1 MEEAEGQAH
10 DQAMETVN
18 DTNPPTD
25 TPPYRRA
32 GNRLT
37 RSTDDKVLGGLAGGL
52 GRYFGIDPVVF
63 RIAFVVLTLAGGS
76 GILLYLVGWLMIPD
90 DAGGNALKRF
100 GGERNQKLAAAV
112 LAGAGL
118 LILLDNLTGSNDDIP
133 LGLVLVGMGGLFLWS
148 RNRDEVGAGPPP
160 PPDHPYPPVPPT
172 PPAPPAPPGGDAP
185 GGTTM
190 DLTSAGTPNDAGTV
204 ALPREPVDAEPP
216 SPAAG
221 AAGAFAP
228 PPPPPSPSPAPA
240 PKPRQPPSAL
250 VPVTFSLLAVLAG
263 AATLFGL
270 SLTTGLALALL
281 LTGGA
286 LVVGAWR
293 GRARW
298 LIPVGLVLSVALAG
312 ASLIDVPIRGGAGD
326 IGYRP
331 LSVEEIRTP
340 YRLGAGQLVVDLSDV
355 DFRGQTVTVVASVAA
370 GHLDIV
376 VPRDVAVELDAH
388 VGAGNLMLLG
398 RETDGLDI
406 GRQLTDRGQEGA
418 GTLILR
424 AKAGV
429 GLVEVRRAFA

>member
-1 MEEAEGQAH
+1 MNT
-10 DQAMETVN
+10 MT

-25 TPPYRRA
+25 NPPYRRP
-32 GNRLT
+32 GSRLT
-37 RSTDDKVLGGLAGGL
+37 RSTDDKVLGGLSGGL

-76 GILLYLVGWLMIPD
+76 GVLLYLVGWLMIPD

-112 LAGAGL
+112 LAGAGVL
-118 LILLDNLTGSNDDIP
+118 LLLDNLMGSSDGIP

-148 RNRDEVGAGPPP
+148 RHKDDAAAGPPP
-160 PPDHPYPPVPPT
+160 PPDHPYPPAPPF
-172 PPAPPAPPGGDAP
+172 PPAPPAPPEVTDADRTGDFPLADP
-185 GGTTM
+185 
-190 DLTSAGTPNDAGTV
+190 DPTSDAS
-204 ALPREPVDAEPP
+204 AESP
-216 SPAAG
+216 SG
-221 AAGAFAP
+221 AAPPAP
-228 PPPPPSPSPAPA
+228 PATPGPAPKA
-240 PKPRQPPSAL
+240 PKPRSAL
-250 VPVTFSLLAVLAG
+250 VAVTFSLLAVLAG
-263 AATLFGL
+263 AATLFGV

-281 LTGGA
+281 LTAGA

-312 ASLIDVPIRGGAGD
+312 VSLIDVPIRGGMGE

-331 LSVEEIRTP
+331 LTVEEIRTP
-340 YRLGAGQLVVDLSDV
+340 YRLGAGELVIDLSDI
-355 DFRGQTVTVVASVAA
+355 DFGGRTVTVVTSVAA
-370 GHLDIV
+370 GHVDII
-376 VPRDVAVELDAH
+376 VPDEVALELDAH
-388 VGAGNLMLLG
+388 IGAGQLLLLG
-398 RETDGLDI
+398 QEYEGFDI
-406 GRQLTDRGQEGA
+406 GRELTDAGGEGA

>member
-1 MEEAEGQAH
+1 
-10 DQAMETVN
+10 METMTN
-18 DTNPPTD
+18 TNPPTD
-25 TPPYRRA
+25 NPPYRRP
-32 GNRLT
+32 GTRLT

-76 GILLYLVGWLMIPD
+76 GVLLYLVGWLMIPD

-100 GGERNQKLAAAV
+100 GGERHQKLAAAV
-112 LAGAGL
+112 LAGAGV

-148 RNRDEVGAGPPP
+148 RHKDDLNAGPPP
-160 PPDHPYPPVPPT
+160 PPDHPHSPAPPF
-172 PPAPPAPPGGDAP
+172 PPAPPAPPAATTTDRTLDLPPVDVTPDTVADADTP
-185 GGTTM
+185 
-190 DLTSAGTPNDAGTV
+190 SATDAG
-204 ALPREPVDAEPP
+204 AEPP
-216 SPAAG
+216 SG
-221 AAGAFAP
+221 AARPASPASDTVAFAP
-228 PPPPPSPSPAPA
+228 PAPPPAPKA
-240 PKPRQPPSAL
+240 PKPRSAL

-263 AATLFGL
+263 AATLAGL
-270 SLTTGLALALL
+270 SLTTGLGLALL

-312 ASLIDVPIRGGAGD
+312 ASLIDVPVRGGAGE

-331 LSVEEIRTP
+331 LSVAEIRSP
-340 YRLGAGQLVVDLSDV
+340 YRLGAGELVVDLSGI
-355 DFRGQTVTVVASVAA
+355 DFGGDTVTVVASVAA
-370 GHLDIV
+370 GHLDVI
-376 VPRDVAVELDAH
+376 VPRDVALEIDAH
-388 VGAGNLMLLG
+388 VGAGNLILLD

-406 GRQLTDRGQEGA
+406 GRDVTDAGREGA
-418 GTLILR
+418 GRLILR

-429 GLVEVRRAFA
+429 GLVEVRRAGA

>member
-1 MEEAEGQAH
+1 MDEAGQEAH
-10 DQAMETVN
+10 DQPMNTMTDSN
-18 DTNPPTD
+18 PTD
-25 TPPYRRA
+25 TPPYRRP

-112 LAGAGL
+112 LAGAGV

-148 RNRDEVGAGPPP
+148 RHKDDVAAGPPP
-160 PPDHPYPPVPPT
+160 PPDDPFPPGPPF
-172 PPAPPAPPGGDAP
+172 PPAPPAPPAVTDADHAV
-185 GGTTM
+185 
-190 DLTSAGTPNDAGTV
+190 DLPRDDADPTSDAG
-204 ALPREPVDAEPP
+204 AEPP
-216 SPAAG
+216 SG
-221 AAGAFAP
+221 AAPPAPPASDPAAFAP
-228 PPPPPSPSPAPA
+228 APRPAPRP
-240 PKPRQPPSAL
+240 PKPRSAL

-263 AATLFGL
+263 AATLFGV

-286 LVVGAWR
+286 LIVGAWR

-312 ASLIDVPIRGGAGD
+312 ASLIDVPIRGGAGE

-331 LSVEEIRTP
+331 LAVEEIRTP
-340 YRLGAGQLVVDLSDV
+340 YRLGAGELVVDLSAI
-355 DFRGQTVTVVASVAA
+355 DFGGRTVTVVASVAA
-370 GHLDIV
+370 GHLDII
-376 VPRDVAVELDAH
+376 VPRDVALELDAH
-388 VGAGNLMLLG
+388 IGAGNLMLLG
-398 RETDGLDI
+398 REYDGLDI
-406 GRQLTDRGQEGA
+406 GRELTDAGREGA
-418 GTLILR
+418 GRLILR
-424 AKAGV
+424 AEAGV

>member
-1 MEEAEGQAH
+1 MEEAGAQAH
-10 DQAMETVN
+10 DQAMETMN

-25 TPPYRRA
+25 TPPYRRP
-32 GNRLT
+32 GNQLT
-37 RSTDDKVLGGLAGGL
+37 RSTDDKVVGGLAGGL

-133 LGLVLVGMGGLFLWS
+133 LGLVLVGMGALFLWS
-148 RNRDEVGAGPPP
+148 RNRDEVSAGPPP
-160 PPDHPYPPVPPT
+160 PPDHPYPPVPPS
-172 PPAPPAPPGGDAP
+172 PPAPPAGDALADSTVDIAPVEAP
-185 GGTTM
+185 G
-190 DLTSAGTPNDAGTV
+190 DAETL
-204 ALPREPVDAEPP
+204 ADAEPP
-216 SPAAG
+216 QRAAG
-221 AAGAFAP
+221 AAFAP
-228 PPPPPSPSPAPA
+228 PPPPPPA
-240 PKPRQPPSAL
+240 PKPSKPPSAL
-250 VPVTFSLLAVLAG
+250 VPVTFSLLAVLVG

-286 LVVGAWR
+286 LIVGAWR

-298 LIPVGLVLSVALAG
+298 LIPLGLVLSVALAG
-312 ASLIDVPIRGGAGD
+312 ASLIDVPIRGGTGEV
-326 IGYRP
+326 GYRP

-340 YRLGAGQLVVDLSDV
+340 YRLSAGELVVDLSDI
-355 DFRGQTVTVVASVAA
+355 DFGGRTVTVVASVAA

-376 VPRDVAVELDAH
+376 VPRDVAIELDAH
-388 VGAGNLMLLG
+388 IGAGNLMLLG
-398 RETDGLDI
+398 RETDGVDI
-406 GRQLTDRGQEGA
+406 GHHLTDRGQEGA

-424 AKAGV
+424 AEAGV